1 MAARLN
7 DDAERLEGY
16 AELAVRVGAN
26 VQPGQEVFVF
36 PLVEHVE
43 LGRALVRQAYK
54 AGASYVHT
62 IYRDDHVRHA
72 LIGLGPDAA
81 LTHSPEWEKQLMRA
95 MEGNAQIGTMGRP
108 EPQLLADLDGERIGR
123 AIQVEI
129 AEIVQQ
135 QHRDNSVNWC
145 GVGAP
150 NEGWARQVFGEPDV
164 ERLWEEVAFCMRLDE
179 PDPVAAW
186 REQMARLDAR
196 AAALT
201 ALRPDA
207 LRYRGPGTDLTV
219 GLFSTARWGSALF
232 RTSTGIDYVANL
244 PTEEIFTTPDPRR
257 AEGTIRSSMPLSLGG
272 QIIRGLELTFEDGRI
287 VGVDAEEGADLVRS
301 QLATNENADRLGEV
315 ALVTKESRVGRSG
328 TLFFD
333 TLFDENA
340 ACHIAYGMGLAYA
353 FEGEPDPA
361 INVCNIHIDFMVGA
375 PELEVDAVLAD
386 GTEVPLIRG
395 EEWQLPE

>member
-1 MAARLN
+1 MSDNGNGARL
-7 DDAERLEGY
+7 EKY
-16 AELAVRVGAN
+16 AELAVRIGAN
-26 VQPGQEVFVF
+26 VQPGQEVFVQ
-36 PLVEHVE
+36 PMVEHAD
-43 LGRALVRQAYK
+43 LARALVRQAYA
-54 AGASYVHT
+54 AGASYVHVV
-62 IYRDDHVRHA
+62 YRDEHVKRA
-72 LIGLGPDAA
+72 RIELGPDSA
-81 LTHSPEWEKQLMRA
+81 LTYSPEWEVKLT
-95 MEGNAQIGTMGRP
+95 ESESGNASIGTTGKP
-108 EPQLLADLDGERIGR
+108 DPQLLADLDGDRIGR
-123 AIQVEI
+123 AIQVQI
-129 AEIVQQ
+129 AEIVQR
-135 QHRDNSVNWC
+135 QHRESSVNWC
-145 GVGAP
+145 GIGAP
-150 NEGWARQVFGEPDV
+150 NAGWAKQVFGEPDV
-164 ERLWEEVAFCMRLDE
+164 DRLWEKVAFCMRLDE

-395 EEWQLPE
+395 EEWQLSE

>member
-1 MAARLN
+1 MTDN
-7 DDAERLEGY
+7 TERLERC

-72 LIGLGPDAA
+72 LIGLGPDTA
-81 LTHSPEWEKQLMRA
+81 LTYSPEWEKQLVKA
-95 MEGNAQIGTMGRP
+95 MEGNAQIGTMGRS

-150 NEGWARQVFGEPDV
+150 NEGWATQVFGEPDV
-164 ERLWEEVAFCMRLDE
+164 ERLWEKVAFCMRLDE
-179 PDPVAAW
+179 PDPVGAW

-219 GLFSTARWGSALF
+219 GIFSTARWGSARF
-232 RTSTGIDYVANL
+232 RTSSGIDYVANL

-315 ALVTKESRVGRSG
+315 ALVTKESRVGQSG

-353 FEGEPDPA
+353 FDGEPDPA

-386 GTEVPLIRG
+386 GTEVPLIRS
-395 EEWQLPE
+395 EEWQLSG

>member
-1 MAARLN
+1 VTDN
-7 DDAERLEGY
+7 TERLERC

-72 LIGLGPDAA
+72 LIGLGPDTA
-81 LTHSPEWEKQLMRA
+81 LTYSPEWEKQLVKA
-95 MEGNAQIGTMGRP
+95 MEGNAQIGTMGRS

-145 GVGAP
+145 AVGAP
-150 NEGWARQVFGEPDV
+150 NEGWATQVFGEPDV
-164 ERLWEEVAFCMRLDE
+164 ERLWEKVAFCMRLDE

-219 GLFSTARWGSALF
+219 GIFSTARWGSARF
-232 RTSTGIDYVANL
+232 RTSSGIDYVANL

-272 QIIRGLELTFEDGRI
+272 QIIRGLELSFEEGRI
-287 VGVDAEEGADLVRS
+287 VHVDADEGADLVRS

-315 ALVTKESRVGRSG
+315 ALVTKESRVGQSG

-353 FEGEPDPA
+353 FDGEPDPA

-386 GTEVPLIRG
+386 GTEVPLIRS
-395 EEWQLPE
+395 EEWQLSG